1 MFSSILPSTV
11 AGQGT
16 LLACACVAALAL
28 AGFLHGRLRTQN
40 ARLLNAINN
49 MSQGLNMFDAQGRI
63 VLLNRRY
70 LEMYKLS
77 PEIVKPGCS
86 LRELIQHR
94 KETGLF
100 SGDVDA
106 YCQTIIDGV
115 RSGKSKGGYVQA
127 SDGRIVLAKNEPLPD
142 GGWVSTHEDVT
153 EQRHAEQERA
163 AIRGQEHRRATIDS
177 AIASFRP
184 TVEKLLSAVSGSAT
198 AMRSTAGALF
208 GSSEHTSQR
217 AESAVHAFHEA
228 SVNVETAAVA
238 ADELS
243 RSISEI
249 SRQLTHTNSV
259 VGMATSEAQSTDSE
273 IAGLAD
279 GAQKIGD
286 VVKLIRSIA
295 GQTNLLALNATIE
308 AARAGEA
315 GKGFAVVASEVKS
328 LAVQTAKA
336 TEDIANHILAVQ
348 TSTSGAVEAIRQIA
362 ARMHEINE
370 NTAAVAASVEQ
381 QNSATSEISRNVASA
396 AEGTG
401 HVVSVLGDVAGAAT
415 QTRSSAEVVRDASE
429 AVEHAVADLRL
440 EVEDFLGKVA
450 V

>member
-1 MFSSILPSTV
+1 MFASILPSTV
-11 AGQGT
+11 AGQAI
-16 LLACACVAALAL
+16 LFAAVCVAALAF
-28 AGFLHGRLRTQN
+28 AGALHRRLRQTN
-40 ARLLNAINN
+40 ARLLSAINN

-63 VLLNRRY
+63 ILLNRRY

-77 PEIVKPGCS
+77 PEVVKVGCS
-86 LRELIQHR
+86 LQQLIQHR

-100 SGDVDA
+100 SGDVDS
-106 YCQTIIDGV
+106 YCRKILDEK
-115 RSGKSKGGYVQA
+115 GKSHSHYVQA
-127 SDGRIVLAKNEPLPD
+127 SDGRIVLAKNEPLPG

-153 EQRHAEQERA
+153 EQRYAEQERTAIRDQEKRRA
-163 AIRGQEHRRATIDS
+163 AIDA

-184 TVEKLLSAVSGSAT
+184 TVEKLLGSVSGSAG
-198 AMRSTAGALF
+198 AMLSTARALF

-217 AESAVHAFHEA
+217 AESAVQAFHEA
-228 SVNVETAAVA
+228 STNVETAAVA

-243 RSISEI
+243 HSISEI
-249 SRQLTHTNSV
+249 SRQLTHTSEV
-259 VGMATSEAQSTDSE
+259 VGLATSEARATDGE

-286 VVKLIRSIA
+286 VVKLIRNIA

-348 TSTSGAVEAIRQIA
+348 NSTSAAVDAIRQIA
-362 ARMHEINE
+362 ARMHEINA
-370 NTAAVAASVEQ
+370 NTSAVAASVEQ

-396 AEGTG
+396 AQGTG
-401 HVVSVLGDVAGAAT
+401 NVVGMLGDVAGAAT
-415 QTRSSAEVVRDASE
+415 QTRASAEVVRDASE

-440 EVEDFLGKVA
+440 EVEDFLAKVA

>member
-1 MFSSILPSTV
+1 MLTSILPSTL
-11 AGQGT
+11 AGQVT
-16 LLACACVAALAL
+16 LLLCVAAFVLLGAL
-28 AGFLHGRLRTQN
+28 YR
-40 ARLLNAINN
+40 RLLEQNRRLSTALNN

-63 VLLNRRY
+63 TLLNTRY
-70 LEMYKLS
+70 LEMYKLD
-77 PEIVKPGCS
+77 PTIVKPGCTIKK
-86 LRELIQHR
+86 LIEYR
-94 KETGLF
+94 KATGLF
-100 SGDVDA
+100 AGDVDS
-106 YCQTIIDGV
+106 YVQKILDGIAQ
-115 RSGKSKGGYVQA
+115 GKSQQHYVEA
-127 SDGRIVLAKNEPLPD
+127 SDGRIVLAKNEPLPG

-153 EQRHAEQERA
+153 EQRRAEQERA
-163 AIRGQEHRRATIDS
+163 AIRDQEHRRATINS
-177 AIASFRP
+177 SIASFRP
-184 TVEKLLSAVSGSAT
+184 VVEKLLSSVSSSAT
-198 AMRSTAGALF
+198 AMRSTARALF

-217 AESAVHAFHEA
+217 AESAVQAFNEA
-228 SVNVETAAVA
+228 SANVETAAVA

-249 SRQLTHTNSV
+249 SRQLTQTSSV
-259 VGMATSEAQSTDSE
+259 VGLATKEARDTDSE

-286 VVKLIRSIA
+286 VVKLIRNIA

-348 TSTSGAVEAIRQIA
+348 NSTSGAVDAIRQIA
-362 ARMHEINE
+362 ARMQEING
-370 NTAAVAASVEQ
+370 NTTAVAASVEQ
-381 QNSATSEISRNVASA
+381 QNLATGEISRSVTSA
-396 AEGTG
+396 AEDTN
-401 HVVSVLGDVAGAAT
+401 HVVAVLGEVAGAAT

-440 EVEDFLGKVA
+440 EVEDFLRKVA